1 MALQPV
7 TQGFEPPPQ
16 IGELLTVIAPPTTLP
31 RQITVEDI
39 SAIEDY
45 LQPVESAAESLG
57 ILVEYAR
64 QAGLDDDVAR
74 RFDEWTENYG
84 PVGAFDAFV
93 KLGLPRLNKH
103 SDRICKIVE
112 GWQHKANAG
121 LIEPHPPPELVKRV
135 MQLDTRVKE
144 LTEHIT
150 KREDNELVA
159 RMLIRVARHR
169 PLTNSEALRM
179 YDAARVAVPAPGYP
193 SVHRSDWYDDD
204 GRLGSLWIPAFCCD
218 SAIPNWITTSL
229 ARPNCG
235 GCCVQ
240 ALNCGSATR

>member
-7 TQGFEPPPQ
+7 TQDFEPPPQ
-16 IGELLTVIAPPTTLP
+16 FGELLTVIAPPTTWP

-64 QAGLDDDVAR
+64 QAGQDDDVAR
-74 RFDEWTENYG
+74 RFDEWTEDYG
-84 PVGAFDAFV
+84 PVGAIDAFV

-112 GWQHKANAG
+112 GWQHNANAG

-144 LTEHIT
+144 LTEQIT

-159 RMLIRVARHR
+159 RMLIRVASHR
-169 PLTNSEALRM
+169 PLSGAEKIRLS
-179 YDAARVAVPAPGYP
+179 DAVRVKVKYRVEP
-193 SVHRSDWYDDD
+193 SIYREDWHGDNV
-204 GRLGSLWIPAFCCD
+204 R
-218 SAIPNWITTSL
+218 
-229 ARPNCG
+229 
-235 GCCVQ
+235 
-240 ALNCGSATR
+240 